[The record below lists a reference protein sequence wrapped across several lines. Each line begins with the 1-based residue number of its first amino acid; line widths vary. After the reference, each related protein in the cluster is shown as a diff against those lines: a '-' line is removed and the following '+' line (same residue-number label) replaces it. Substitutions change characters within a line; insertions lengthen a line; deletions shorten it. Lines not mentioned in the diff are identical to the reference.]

1 MWAGH
6 VHDHSVW
13 AKLIAPRRVQAG
25 VQAELTWA
33 TTPGYRDLGWTPGHR
48 NLLPFGDVLV
58 LFAQFLN
65 STFQAHWWPRQS

>member
-13 AKLIAPRRVQAG
+13 ANLIAPQRDQAG
-25 VQAELTWA
+25 VQAELTFGP
-33 TTPGYRDLGWTPGHR
+33 THGHRDLV
-48 NLLPFGDVLV
+48 PFGDVLV

-65 STFQAHWWPRQS
+65 SEHPAHRWPKES

>member
-13 AKLIAPRRVQAG
+13 ANLIAPQRVQAG

-33 TTPGYRDLGWTPGHR
+33 TIPGHR
-48 NLLPFGDVLV
+48 DLVPFGDVLV

-65 STFQAHWWPRQS
+65 STFKEHRWPRQYMLSPVLDTV